1 MTKKIE
7 LDYDYEKSRTA
18 IRYWLLGK
26 GWHLAHEALEMG
38 MAYHTGVRKNGNPEF
53 SHQIF
58 QAQFARTLPNLIHPE
73 ETLAVIFLHDIVE
86 DCDVSIKDIYTP
98 FGELVGV
105 GVGLMSDIDSQ
116 GVDKPLAS
124 YYSSM
129 VESPIASIA
138 KGIDRMHNFQSM
150 MSVFSDPKK
159 SRYIEE
165 TREHLIPML
174 KNARKRYSPQEPAYQ
189 NVKHILLTQ
198 MELISVMLD
207 AKMVSAVSS
216 RGGITV

>member
-26 GWHLAHEALEMG
+26 GWHVAHQALEMG
-38 MAYHTGVRKNGNPEF
+38 MEFHTGVRKNGNPEF

-86 DCDVSIKDIYTP
+86 DCDVPIKDIYTA

-116 GVDKPLAS
+116 GADKPLAS

-198 MELISVMLD
+198 MELISGMLS
-207 AKMVSAVSS
+207 AKMVSAV
-216 RGGITV
+216 

>member
-7 LDYDYEKSRTA
+7 LNYDYDKARTA

-26 GWHLAHEALEMG
+26 GWHTAHKALEMG
-38 MAYHTGVRKNGNPEF
+38 MVHHTGVRKNGNPEF

-58 QAQFARTLPNLIHPE
+58 QAQFARTLPDLMYPE
-73 ETLAVIFLHDIVE
+73 ETLAVIFLHDIIE
-86 DCDVSIKDIYTP
+86 DCGVLASTIYRD
-98 FGELVGV
+98 FGESIGV
-105 GVGLMSDIDSQ
+105 GVELMSDIYTD
-116 GVDKPLAS
+116 GTDKPLDV

-129 VESPIASIA
+129 SGSAIASIA
-138 KGIDRMHNFQSM
+138 KGIDRMHNLQSM

-165 TREHLIPML
+165 TREHLLPML
-174 KNARKRYSPQEPAYQ
+174 KAARKRYPQQEAAYQ

-198 MELISVMLD
+198 MELISLMINANM
-207 AKMVSAVSS
+207 AK
-216 RGGITV
+216 

>member
-1 MTKKIE
+1 VTKKIE

-26 GWHLAHEALEMG
+26 GWHIAHEALEMG
-38 MAYHTGVRKNGNPEF
+38 MAHHTGVRKNGNPEF

-58 QAQFARTLPNLIHPE
+58 QAQFARTLPALIYPE
-73 ETLAVIFLHDIVE
+73 ETIAVIFLHDIVE
-86 DCDVSIKDIYTP
+86 DCDVPIKDIYST

-116 GVDKPLAS
+116 GVDKPLES

-198 MELISVMLD
+198 MELISGMLS
-207 AKMVSAVSS
+207 AKMVSA
-216 RGGITV
+216 T

>member
-1 MTKKIE
+1 MAKIE
-7 LDYDYEKSRTA
+7 LNYDYDKSRTA
-18 IRYWLLGK
+18 LRYWLLGK
-26 GWHLAHEALEMG
+26 GWHLAHEAMEMG
-38 MAYHTGVRKNGNPEF
+38 MEFHTGVRKNGNPEF

-58 QAQFARTLPNLIHPE
+58 QAQFARTLPTLIHPE

-86 DCDVSIKDIYTP
+86 DCDVPIKSIYSA

-116 GVDKPLAS
+116 GVDKPLES

-165 TREHLIPML
+165 TREHLVPML

-198 MELISVMLD
+198 MELISGMLD
-207 AKMVSAVSS
+207 AKMVSAV
-216 RGGITV
+216 

>member
-26 GWHLAHEALEMG
+26 GWHVAHNALEMG
-38 MAYHTGVRKNGNPEF
+38 MEHHTGVRKNGNPEF

-58 QAQFARTLPNLIHPE
+58 QAQFARTLPDLIYPE

-86 DCDVSIKDIYTP
+86 DCDVPIKDIYTA

-105 GVGLMSDIDSQ
+105 GVGLMSDIDTQ
-116 GVDKPLAS
+116 GVDKPLES
-124 YYSSM
+124 YYSTM

-174 KNARKRYSPQEPAYQ
+174 KSARKRYSQQEPAYQ

-198 MELISVMLD
+198 MELISGMLD
-207 AKMVSAVSS
+207 AKMVSAV
-216 RGGITV
+216 

>member
-26 GWHLAHEALEMG
+26 GWHVAHDALEMG
-38 MAYHTGVRKNGNPEF
+38 MEYHTGVRKNGNPEF

-58 QAQFARTLPNLIHPE
+58 QAQFARTLPDLIYPE

-86 DCDVSIKDIYTP
+86 DCDVPIKDIYTR

-116 GVDKPLAS
+116 GVDKPLES
-124 YYSSM
+124 YYAIM
-129 VESPIASIA
+129 VDSPIASIA

-174 KNARKRYSPQEPAYQ
+174 KSARKRYSQQEPAYQ
-189 NVKHILLTQ
+189 NVKHVLLTQ
-198 MELISVMLD
+198 MELISGMIS
-207 AKMVSAVSS
+207 AKMVSAV
-216 RGGITV
+216 

>member
-26 GWHLAHEALEMG
+26 GWHIAHEALEMG
-38 MAYHTGVRKNGNPEF
+38 MAHHTGVRKNGNPEF

-58 QAQFARTLPNLIHPE
+58 QAQFARTLPALIYPE
-73 ETLAVIFLHDIVE
+73 ETIAVIFLHDIVE
-86 DCDVSIKDIYTP
+86 DCDVPIKDIYST

-116 GVDKPLAS
+116 GVDKPLES

-198 MELISVMLD
+198 MELISGMLS
-207 AKMVSAVSS
+207 AKMVSA
-216 RGGITV
+216 T

>member
-7 LDYDYEKSRTA
+7 LNYDYEKSRTA

-26 GWHLAHEALEMG
+26 GWHVAHDALEMG
-38 MAYHTGVRKNGNPEF
+38 MEYHTGVRKNGNPEF

-58 QAQFARTLPNLIHPE
+58 QAQFARTLPDLIYPE

-86 DCDVSIKDIYTP
+86 DCDVPIKDIYTR

-116 GVDKPLAS
+116 GVDKPLES
-124 YYSSM
+124 YYAIM
-129 VESPIASIA
+129 VDSPIASIA

-174 KNARKRYSPQEPAYQ
+174 KSARKRYSQQEPAYQ
-189 NVKHILLTQ
+189 NVKHVLLTQ
-198 MELISVMLD
+198 MELISGMIS
-207 AKMVSAVSS
+207 AKMVSAV
-216 RGGITV
+216 